1 MKERTEIQGR
11 DAAPGPMK
19 PVSQGSQGSQAAID
33 ECRVRDE
40 IEDDE
45 VREVLGLPHQRR
57 PRTREKKK

>member
-19 PVSQGSQGSQAAID
+19 PVSQGSQAAID